1 MVIYDEMMCAGY
13 RGGGKDS
20 CQVSWTIE
28 EEDSCRVDIFF
39 FALVGRQRRAI
50 DAGED
55 GAMVLDRHRLGRL
68 LVRAARPARDLSSRC
83 ENGRLDNVRH
93 QLVAGRKTAG

>member
-1 MVIYDEMMCAGY
+1 MREVAPIQWDQ
-13 RGGGKDS
+13 RGDLRRDDVRWLPRRREG
-20 CQVSWTIE
+20 
-28 EEDSCRVDIFF
+28 
-39 FALVGRQRRAI
+39 LVPRRQRRAI